1 MYRNATIKNTLW
13 GQMMRKKK
21 VGADLAWLRRTVHL
35 YLPREVCA
43 SLLWALPFYNPVF
56 FLLTVSSSSFINCNS
71 GESFDITTACQQI
84 NSESAEARFNGATKI
99 RRMLS
104 VESCPPVQLVIDSG
118 ACPVLLKF
126 LEDPGA
132 AEALQ
137 FECAW
142 ALCNVASS
150 TSQHTQYLLD
160 LGVAGAFQRKLVG
173 TRFAPMPRLPHRTGG
188 GPAAVPVLPAD
199 GPAEPA
205 SQRGLAGLEP
215 CRGKPQPAFQ
225 GIRDLLVP
233 LSRLIYSTDQEI
245 LTDACWALAYITDG
259 ENERI
264 EAVIQAG
271 IHRRVVEL
279 LTFPSPSVSI
289 PALRCVGNLV
299 TGDDRSTQLVLDCGP
314 LPFLRT
320 MFSNPKLSIRKE
332 AVWAVSNVTAGN
344 PAQIQAVIDA
354 GMMADLLGLLE
365 TADPETKKQAI
376 WAVGN
381 ATSGSAAQ
389 ISVMVGAGLI
399 RSFVGLLGTPMV
411 SSQPALERVILGALE
426 NVVKTGNS
434 LARTHQV
441 GNEYVLQMIQADA
454 VPVLRRLADGSSSG
468 DIATLAQ
475 TLLQAM
481 ECSYTNPQQV
491 PLEWELSRLSLGSHD
506 NNSNNEADNNDPE
519 SNDPNSANYV
529 PKRVAGGNFSF

>member
-1 MYRNATIKNTLW
+1 
-13 GQMMRKKK
+13 
-21 VGADLAWLRRTVHL
+21 
-35 YLPREVCA
+35 
-43 SLLWALPFYNPVF
+43 
-56 FLLTVSSSSFINCNS
+56 
-71 GESFDITTACQQI
+71 
-84 NSESAEARFNGATKI
+84 
-99 RRMLS
+99 MLS

-173 TRFAPMPRLPHRTGG
+173 TSAQMCEQCIWGLGNIAGDSPRCRDYLIAQGVVPLLCQCFQPTAPLSLLRN
-188 GPAAVPVLPAD
+188 AAWL
-199 GPAEPA
+199 A
-205 SQRGLAGLEP
+205 SNL

-320 MFSNPKLSIRKE
+320 MFSNPKLSIRK
-332 AVWAVSNVTAGN
+332 
-344 PAQIQAVIDA
+344 AVIDA
-354 GMMADLLGLLE
+354 GMMADLLGLPE
-365 TADPETKKQAI
+365 TADPETKSRFGCPDQRD
-376 WAVGN
+376 G
-381 ATSGSAAQ
+381 
-389 ISVMVGAGLI
+389 GAGI
-399 RSFVGLLGTPMV
+399 PLLCGAARHPMV

-434 LARTHQV
+434 LARTH
-441 GNEYVLQMIQADA
+441 QMIQADA